1 LSEPKEPTVRNERSE
16 HETSATRV
24 RLRTYVFRRGCT
36 PTTPVA
42 EEEEWDVES
51 VDLDRST
58 AETDVEKSFDDDL
71 GAVVVAAGAAVG
83 CVGC

>member
-1 LSEPKEPTVRNERSE
+1 MSKPKEPTVRNVRLKK
-16 HETSATRV
+16 ETSATRV
-24 RLRTYVFRRGCT
+24 KLRTYVFRRGWT

-42 EEEEWDVES
+42 EEEGEVES

-71 GAVVVAAGAAVG
+71 GALVVAAGAAVG
-83 CVGC
+83 CVDC